1 VTDRRLRRILFALTI
16 VGIGVAGYLSYIHFQ
31 GIKSVCLIA
40 GGCEKVQES
49 QWAWVNGVKNG
60 FMPVAYVGLGGY
72 LLIFGSLFVK
82 GETGRFITVALA
94 VPGWAFSAYLTYREL
109 FDVKAICQWC
119 VSSFVIITLVMIFAV
134 WRLLKGGDEPL
145 AGAPPEAELAQ

>member
-16 VGIGVAGYLSYIHFQ
+16 VGIGVAGYLSYIHLE

-49 QWAWVNGVKNG
+49 KWAWVNGVKNG
-60 FMPVAYVGLGGY
+60 FLPVAYVGLAGY

-82 GETGRFITVALA
+82 GENGRFLTVALA

-134 WRLLKGGDEPL
+134 WRLLKGGDQPL
-145 AGAPPEAELAQ
+145 AAAPPEVESLQ